1 MKFINLVDE
10 VSVLK
15 KEIREW
21 IVAIAVAVV
30 LVVVLVNFV
39 AKPYNV
45 KGDSMYPTLKDKE
58 KVIVNIIGKKLGGI
72 DKGNVIVFHAN
83 EKADY
88 VKRVIGTAG
97 DKVEYK
103 KDQLYIN
110 GKKVDEPYLKYNLE
124 HKNYDQITEDFSVKT
139 LVNTNGEDT
148 IPKGKLLVLGD
159 NREVSKDSR
168 SFGLIDEDQVVGKV
182 SFRFWP
188 LNEFKFGFNPE
199 KSEK

>member
-1 MKFINLVDE
+1 M
-10 VSVLK
+10 K